1 MKLIRCIFTIIE
13 KNLGSLIIA
22 AATIIA
28 AYIYME
34 FNPYERYKRDL
45 SNNINAAIIC
55 SGSGALVPYYD

>member
-22 AATIIA
+22 A
-28 AYIYME
+28 YIYME
-34 FNPYERYKRDL
+34 FNPYESCKRDL
-45 SNNINAAIIC
+45 SYNINAAIIC